1 MTSGTV
7 FREFD
12 AVFFDGRSAR
22 AHPVQGLFATD
33 GSLQLRWSD
42 GTTKM
47 FSTPEYS
54 VSARLGSAP
63 RSISLPD
70 DQRCETS
77 DNDAVDAAMEVL
89 GAGRGAAWRH
99 GMERN
104 LKAIA
109 LGVVVVGVAVLVVIR
124 FGLPAAAKQIAYA
137 LPIEVNEQIGREAL
151 ATLDKMAFEP
161 SALTKRRQAELRLLF
176 RRFLEKNADN
186 YPYQLEFRASR
197 SLGANALALPS
208 GAIVVTDGLLELAK
222 NDDEIIAVLAHECG
236 HIQGRHGLRTVL
248 QNSAVVVLFAVI
260 TGDMSGV
267 TAVGAT
273 LPTLL
278 LQSKFSRDFEE
289 EADAF
294 AVRTLTRAAIE
305 PAALADMLERLENSR
320 PDGEFSDAKV
330 LDYIKSH
337 PPTDERIHRIRGK

>member
-1 MTSGTV
+1 MTYETIN
-7 FREFD
+7 RAFD
-12 AVFFDGRSAR
+12 AVYFDGRSAR
-22 AHPVQGLFATD
+22 AHPVTGLFGVD
-33 GSLQLRWSD
+33 GSLRLSWAD
-42 GTTKM
+42 GQAKV
-47 FSTPEYS
+47 FPAGSFS
-54 VSARLGSAP
+54 VSARLGDAP
-63 RSISLPD
+63 RSIALPD
-70 DQRCETS
+70 DQRCETN
-77 DNDAVDAAMEVL
+77 DNDAVDAAMDAL
-89 GAGRGAAWRH
+89 GSGRGAAWRH

-109 LGVVVVGVAVLVVIR
+109 LGVVVVGVAVLLVIR
-124 FGLPAAAKQIAYA
+124 FGLPEAAKRIAYA

-151 ATLDKMAFEP
+151 ETLDKMVFKP
-161 SALTKRRQAELRLLF
+161 SELTKRRQAELRLLF
-176 RRFLEKNADN
+176 RRYLEQNADS
-186 YPYQLEFRASR
+186 YPYQLEFRS
-197 SLGANALALPS
+197 SPGLGANALALPS
-208 GAIVVTDGLLELAK
+208 GVIVVTDGLLELAK
-222 NDDEIIAVLAHECG
+222 NDDEIVAVLAHECG

-273 LPTLL
+273 ML

-294 AVRTLTRAAIE
+294 AVRTLPKAAIE
-305 PAALADMLERLENSR
+305 PAALADILERLEKSR
-320 PDGEFSDAKV
+320 PEGEFSDAKV